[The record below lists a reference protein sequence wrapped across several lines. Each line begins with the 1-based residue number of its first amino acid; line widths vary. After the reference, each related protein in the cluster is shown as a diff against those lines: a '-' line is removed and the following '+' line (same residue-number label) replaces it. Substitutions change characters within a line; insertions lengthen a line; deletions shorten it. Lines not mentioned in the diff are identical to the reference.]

1 MVSLRA
7 WDWSLGV
14 MAAVAISLALSG
26 CYTDRW
32 TQHYYSVQD
41 VEFDDAILEESGQ
54 DAESE
59 RIRIERLMKLADEE
73 AEAYRINAGDQ
84 VEVRVYGHPDI
95 GVTTRVGPDG
105 MIGMVFLGQAMLA
118 GKTISEAR
126 DVIEK
131 GLAPYIKH
139 PIASVTVLEISGET
153 VTISGAAAKPGLF
166 PISASS
172 RLADAYAM
180 AGGSAERLFNGVDV
194 DVADLEHSIFI
205 RNDEIIPVDFRAA
218 IEHGDALN
226 NIKLHKGDYIFI
238 AQRMES
244 SITICGEVKNP
255 HRRLYEPGQGLIEA
269 LTSSGWMIDTHWKH
283 VIIIRDGLSNPRMFK
298 VDVDGILI
306 GKRKNIRLKPNDIIY
321 VPKDNMSEYNV
332 FVKKLL
338 PTAQIFNLVKTAVT
352 SAWRV
357 ED

>member
-1 MVSLRA
+1 MARLCLGA
-7 WDWSLGV
+7 WSRV
-14 MAAVAISLALSG
+14 AVTVILSLALSG
-26 CYTDRW
+26 CYTNRW
-32 TQHYYSVQD
+32 TAHYYSVLD
-41 VEFDDAILEESGQ
+41 AVDESAILEEAGH

-59 RIRIERLMKLADEE
+59 RVRIERLTRLADEE

-118 GKTISEAR
+118 GKTIAEAR

-205 RNDEIIPVDFRAA
+205 RNDEIIPIDFRAA
-218 IEHGDALN
+218 IEHGDSLN
-226 NIKLHKGDYIFI
+226 NIKLRKGDYIFI

-255 HRRLYEPGQGLIEA
+255 QRRLYEPGLGIIEV
-269 LTSSGWMIDTHWKH
+269 LTAAGWVADTRWNHA
-283 VIIIRDGLSNPRMFK
+283 IIIRDGLSNPKMYK
-298 VDVDGILI
+298 INIDGILI
-306 GKRKNIRLKPNDIIY
+306 GKCKNIHLKPNDIIY
-321 VPKDNMSEYNV
+321 VPKDNLSEYNV

-338 PTAQIFNLVKTAVT
+338 PTAQIFNLIKTAVT
-352 SAWRV
+352 SAWRI
-357 ED
+357 EE